1 MGASREMSLNTIRFR
16 IASAVI
22 AAMSIAAP
30 AKAATFLDG
39 VYGSKE
45 GCTYARTGESS
56 GADDFLLLND
66 DGVTTSVS
74 ACEFKGMPKKTANG
88 FTIKAAC
95 EAEGEVGPEDTATI
109 TKSAKG
115 YTVSFPDG
123 TKLGPM
129 PKCR

>member
-1 MGASREMSLNTIRFR
+1 MGAFREMSLNTIHFS
-16 IASAVI
+16 IASTI
-22 AAMSIAAP
+22 LAAISIAVP
-30 AKAATFLDG
+30 AKAAAFLDG
-39 VYGSKE
+39 AYGSKE
-45 GCTYARTGESS
+45 GCIYARTGESS
-56 GADDFLLLND
+56 GADDFLLLKD

-74 ACEFKGMPKKTANG
+74 ACEFKGMPKKTASG

-95 EAEGEVGPEDTATI
+95 EAEGEVGPEDTATL
-109 TKSAKG
+109 TRSAKG

>member
-1 MGASREMSLNTIRFR
+1 MSLTTIRF
-16 IASAVI
+16 ASAVL
-22 AAMSIAAP
+22 AAMSAALP
-30 AKAATFLDG
+30 ARAATFLDG
-39 VYGSKE
+39 AYGSKE
-45 GCTYARTGESS
+45 GCIYARTGESS

-66 DGVTTSVS
+66 EGVTTSVS
-74 ACEFKGMPKKTANG
+74 ACEFKGPPKKTANG
-88 FTIKAAC
+88 FTIKAQC
-95 EAEGEVGPEDTATI
+95 DAEGEIGPEDSATL

>member
-1 MGASREMSLNTIRFR
+1 MHLCQDR
-16 IASAVI
+16 
-22 AAMSIAAP
+22 
-30 AKAATFLDG
+30 
-39 VYGSKE
+39 
-45 GCTYARTGESS
+45 ESS

-66 DGVTTSVS
+66 EGVTTSVS
-74 ACEFKGMPKKTANG
+74 ACEFKGAAKKTANG
-88 FTIKAAC
+88 FTIKAQC
-95 EAEGEVGPEDTATI
+95 DAEGETGPEDTATL

>member
-1 MGASREMSLNTIRFR
+1 MSLNTIRFR

-30 AKAATFLDG
+30 AKGATFLDG
-39 VYGSKE
+39 AYGSKE

-88 FTIKAAC
+88 FAIKAAC
-95 EAEGEVGPEDTATI
+95 EAEGEVGPEDTARI

>member
-1 MGASREMSLNTIRFR
+1 MGAFREMSLNTIRFG
-16 IASAVI
+16 IASTVL
-22 AAMSIAAP
+22 AAISIAVP

-39 VYGSKE
+39 AYGSKE
-45 GCTYARTGESS
+45 GCIYARTGESS
-56 GADDFLLLND
+56 GADDFLLLKD

-74 ACEFKGMPKKTANG
+74 ACEFKGMPKTTANG
-88 FTIKAAC
+88 FTIKAIC
-95 EAEGEVGPEDTATI
+95 EADGEVGPEDTATL
-109 TKSAKG
+109 TRSAKG

>member
-1 MGASREMSLNTIRFR
+1 MNTIRFT
-16 IASAVI
+16 IASAVV

-39 VYGSKE
+39 AYGSKE
-45 GCTYARTGESS
+45 GCTYAETGESS

-66 DGVTTSVS
+66 EGLTTSVS
-74 ACEFKGMPKKTANG
+74 ACEFKGAPKKTATG
-88 FTIKAAC
+88 FTIKAQC
-95 EAEGEVGPEDTATI
+95 DVEGETGPEDTATL

-115 YTVSFPDG
+115 YTVSFPGG

>member
-1 MGASREMSLNTIRFR
+1 MGTFRDMSLNTIRFR

-22 AAMSIAAP
+22 AAMSIAVP

-39 VYGSKE
+39 AYGSKE

-66 DGVTTSVS
+66 EGVTTSVS
-74 ACEFKGMPKKTANG
+74 ACEFKGAAKKTANG
-88 FTIKAAC
+88 FTIKAQC
-95 EAEGEVGPEDTATI
+95 DAEGEKGPEDTATL

-115 YTVSFPDG
+115 YTVSFTDG
-123 TKLGPM
+123 TRLGPM

>member
-1 MGASREMSLNTIRFR
+1 MGAFREMSLNTIRLTT
-16 IASAVI
+16 ASAVL
-22 AAMSIAAP
+22 AVMSVAVP
-30 AKAATFLDG
+30 AKAVTFLDG
-39 VYGSKE
+39 AYGSKE
-45 GCTYARTGESS
+45 GCIYAKTGESS
-56 GADDFLLLND
+56 GADDFLLLKD

-74 ACEFKGMPKKTANG
+74 ACEFKGAPAKTATG
-88 FTIKAAC
+88 FTIKAQC
-95 EAEGEVGPEDTATI
+95 DAEGEVGPEDTATL

>member
-1 MGASREMSLNTIRFR
+1 MNTIRFTV
-16 IASAVI
+16 ASAVL
-22 AAMSIAAP
+22 AAMSIAVP

-39 VYGSKE
+39 AYGSKE
-45 GCTYARTGESS
+45 GCIYARTGESS

-66 DGVTTSVS
+66 KGVTTSVS
-74 ACEFKGMPKKTANG
+74 ACEFKGAPNKTADG
-88 FTIKAAC
+88 FTIKAQC
-95 EAEGEVGPEDTATI
+95 DAEGEVGPEDTATLI
-109 TKSAKG
+109 KSAKG